1 MRRIIRNTALLL
13 PFAALAAM
21 AARGPGLASASGIY
35 NSSETP
41 PAFPWNTYNFCNAP
55 HVNAAHYE
63 LPPQAVAAGPGAAQ
77 LLHVSVVMRHHKRT
91 PDNLAPLERTL
102 GPPGGAAWDCASAVQ
117 LTYDLGGKAIAHPAT
132 TPAQHPFARAM
143 WRGTCDAGQLTP
155 GGLRDAARHGK
166 DLWELYHARLRLV
179 SAPRPRP
186 DEVWVRTSTEDRTMQ
201 VAGAMLAAMGAGT
214 DAGRPWAV
222 YTQPSSIDSLVP
234 AYACPAA
241 NAVRDAFEAVPAWT
255 AHLQENAP
263 LKARLDAVFGTAG
276 LDAWAS
282 WYDHFF
288 DALTARTCNG
298 HPLPCSGDESSC
310 VSETDATSVFAI
322 GDFEYDYIWHAA
334 QNASTYTSL
343 TFGAFFAELADAL
356 AAPTF
361 GHRLAL
367 YVGHDGTLVRLLA
380 GLGAVP
386 LRWPAFGA
394 EVVFEVWEVVGVR
407 FVRVFY
413 EGTVLGGLEWVRL
426 DEFVGKLRALVPDR
440 LFERCMG

>member
-1 MRRIIRNTALLL
+1 
-13 PFAALAAM
+13 M
-21 AARGPGLASASGIY
+21 AAQSPGLTSASGIY

-55 HVNAAHYE
+55 HINAAHYE

-77 LLHVSVVMRHHKRT
+77 LLHVTVVMRHHKRT

-102 GPPGGAAWDCASAVQ
+102 GPPGGAAWDCASAIQ
-117 LTYDLGGKAIAHPAT
+117 LTYDLGGKAIAHAAT

-166 DLWELYHARLRLV
+166 DLWELYHARLGLV

-222 YTQPSSIDSLVP
+222 YTQPSSVRSLPPALPPRASCPPRQIDSLVP

-241 NAVRDAFEAVPAWT
+241 NAVRDAFQAVPAWT

-310 VSETDATSVFAI
+310 VSEADAASVFAI

-334 QNASTYTSL
+334 QNASMYTSL

-356 AAPTF
+356 AASTF

-367 YVGHDGTLVRLLA
+367 YVGHDGTLVRLIA

-426 DEFVGKLRALVPDR
+426 EEFVGKLRALVPDR
-440 LFERCMG
+440 LFERCMGD

>member
-1 MRRIIRNTALLL
+1 
-13 PFAALAAM
+13 M
-21 AARGPGLASASGIY
+21 AAQSPGFTSASGIY

-91 PDNLAPLERTL
+91 L
-102 GPPGGAAWDCASAVQ
+102 GPPGGAAWDCASAIQ
-117 LTYDLGGKAIAHPAT
+117 LTYDLGGKAIAHAAT

-166 DLWELYHARLRLV
+166 DLWELYHARLGLV

-201 VAGAMLAAMGAGT
+201 VAGAMLAAMGAGN
-214 DAGRPWAV
+214 GRGASVGRVHAAV
-222 YTQPSSIDSLVP
+222 IDSLVP
-234 AYACPAA
+234 AYACPTA

-298 HPLPCSGDESSC
+298 HPLPCSGDGSSC
-310 VSETDATSVFAI
+310 VSEADAASVFAI

-334 QNASTYTSL
+334 QNASMYTSL

-394 EVVFEVWEVVGVR
+394 EVVFEVWGVVGVR
-407 FVRVFY
+407 FVRVLY
-413 EGTVLGGLEWVRL
+413 EGTVIGGLEWVRL
-426 DEFVGKLRALVPDR
+426 AEFVDQLRALVPDR
-440 LFERCMG
+440 LFERCMGD